1 MSNHDD
7 IQKKLE
13 SFEQETF
20 AKLHVQSGGD
30 EMAAVLDLDQANERT
45 PATFADL
52 VCRTFRTHPAG
63 FDAKKLIAGRRDWVP
78 LAVKRDAD
86 ALDAFMTAHPTET
99 CLADRELT
107 LRLFLKLGALF
118 FSTGFRYYPDD
129 RAAAVA
135 ASHAAILYLQNF
147 YLHDAAKHAWNL
159 VEGQLLIFDTW
170 LGQWF
175 LNGCPR
181 VKLRREEAAA
191 LALSDMPA
199 GFTAR
204 DAPKAP
210 WPSFMVELPPGALWI
225 KSGNRELAVDRILM
239 NEVVWK
245 TKPKTE
251 HDHTPSVPCD
261 VCGSAKAAKKSEE
274 TLPFWF
280 TMVQAGAEMFVGPSY
295 GEELLTDLID
305 DARLSL
311 STAYNVTM
319 GPNPSASRRPLDR
332 ASLRGLSA
340 AARIA
345 AGVCFTFENQRL
357 DGKRA
362 PMRRAGPPSRV
373 GGPPTTTDVKL
384 GLPIDVDFSE
394 PLREYTLG
402 HRGTAK
408 KVQWVVRGHW
418 RNQACGVELKEHR
431 RTWIKPYWKGPAH
444 LPILVR
450 PHVLGEKD
458 DA

>member
-52 VCRTFRTHPAG
+52 
-63 FDAKKLIAGRRDWVP
+63 
-78 LAVKRDAD
+78 
-86 ALDAFMTAHPTET
+86 
-99 CLADRELT
+99 
-107 LRLFLKLGALF
+107 
-118 FSTGFRYYPDD
+118 
-129 RAAAVA
+129 
-135 ASHAAILYLQNF
+135 
-147 YLHDAAKHAWNL
+147 
-159 VEGQLLIFDTW
+159 
-170 LGQWF
+170 
-175 LNGCPR
+175 
-181 VKLRREEAAA
+181 
-191 LALSDMPA
+191 
-199 GFTAR
+199 
-204 DAPKAP
+204 
-210 WPSFMVELPPGALWI
+210 
-225 KSGNRELAVDRILM
+225 
-239 NEVVWK
+239 
-245 TKPKTE
+245 
-251 HDHTPSVPCD
+251 
-261 VCGSAKAAKKSEE
+261 
-274 TLPFWF
+274 
-280 TMVQAGAEMFVGPSY
+280 
-295 GEELLTDLID
+295 
-305 DARLSL
+305 
-311 STAYNVTM
+311 
-319 GPNPSASRRPLDR
+319 
-332 ASLRGLSA
+332 
-340 AARIA
+340 
-345 AGVCFTFENQRL
+345 
-357 DGKRA
+357 
-362 PMRRAGPPSRV
+362 

-402 HRGTAK
+402 HRGSAK